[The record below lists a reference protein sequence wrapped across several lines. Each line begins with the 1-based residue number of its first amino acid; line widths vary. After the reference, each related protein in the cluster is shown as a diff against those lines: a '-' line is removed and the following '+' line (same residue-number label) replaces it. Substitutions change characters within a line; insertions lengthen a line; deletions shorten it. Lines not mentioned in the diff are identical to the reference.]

1 MPIGELV
8 KMKKMQRMF
17 ATILSAALFG
27 VLATGC
33 SVQTQEKDLLSQIK
47 ERGTIRIGTEGTYKP
62 FTFHDE
68 KSGKL
73 TGYDVEVAEEVSKRI
88 GVKAEFVETPWEGML
103 TSLKTGKVDMVANQ
117 VGVKP
122 DRLKVFD
129 FSKPYTVSFSQIVVH
144 QDNQDIKS
152 IEDVKGKKAGQT
164 PTSNYGQ
171 MARDAGAN
179 LIAYEDMMGAMKD
192 VAAKRVDLSI
202 NDRLA
207 VAEMLKSVN
216 MPLKTIDVKADR
228 SESAF
233 PVPKWNKALVD
244 EINKAL
250 DSMRQ
255 DGTLSKISQ
264 KWFGQDITK

>member
-1 MPIGELV
+1 MTRN
-8 KMKKMQRMF
+8 MRRMF
-17 ATILSAALFG
+17 VIFLAFALFS
-27 VLATGC
+27 VMVAGC
-33 SVQTQEKDLLSQIK
+33 SVQKQEDLLSQIK

-62 FTFHDE
+62 FSFHDE

-73 TGYDVEVAEEVSKRI
+73 TGFDVEVAEELSKRM
-88 GVKAEFVETPWEGML
+88 GVKAQFVETPWEGML
-103 TSLKTGKVDMVANQ
+103 TSLKTGKIDMVANQ
-117 VGVKP
+117 VGIKP
-122 DRLKVFD
+122 DRQKIFD

-152 IEDVKGKKAGQT
+152 IKDVKGKKAGQT

-171 MARDAGAN
+171 MAKDAGAE
-179 LIAYEDMMGAMKD
+179 LIAYDDMMGAMKD
-192 VAAKRVDLSI
+192 VAAKRIDLSI

-207 VAEMLKSVN
+207 VAEMLKTVD
-216 MPLKTIDVKADR
+216 MPLKTIDVAADR

-233 PVPKWNKALVD
+233 PVPKGNEALIN

-250 DSMRQ
+250 DSMRK
-255 DGTLSKISQ
+255 DGTLTKISQ